1 MTSREYVKYTNLFK
15 KYYGDKFGNNEGI
28 KPEDIKSFDPE
39 IMGETFAALVNFSMP
54 RGRLESEM
62 KETREKLDL
71 LEYIESHVYMPNENE
86 DASQKMAELINRI
99 IGETKNRP

>member
-15 KYYGDKFGNNEGI
+15 KYYGDKFGNNGEI
-28 KPEDIKSFDPE
+28 KPDDIKSFNSE

-54 RGRLESEM
+54 RGRLESEI

-86 DASQKMAELINRI
+86 DTSQKMAELINRI